1 VTAGY
6 PTQEA
11 AEKDPAA
18 GGAPASSAAYLEQ
31 HGVVAKLEDAFN
43 AFNALM
49 ASKPSDPM
57 GFLGS
62 KLQ

>member
-43 AFNALM
+43 DLM
-49 ASKPSDPM
+49 TSKPSDPM

>member
-18 GGAPASSAAYLEQ
+18 GGAPASSEAYLEQ
-31 HGVVAKLEDAFN
+31 HGVVAKLED